1 MSLRIAE
8 FCMKRICRSSAI
20 CSCHSL
26 QLYCKNAHTVLI
38 RIYFECYEIK
48 ECILMKE
55 SKKNKYL
62 LIRIILVLL
71 GFLFFVCI
79 EYIILDS
86 VFLFDVEGNRK
97 KFIVSNVLIFLGVLT
112 YLYFFMLR
120 KNRR

>member
-1 MSLRIAE
+1 
-8 FCMKRICRSSAI
+8 
-20 CSCHSL
+20 
-26 QLYCKNAHTVLI
+26 
-38 RIYFECYEIK
+38 
-48 ECILMKE
+48 MKE

-120 KNRR
+120 KNRRWKFV

>member
-1 MSLRIAE
+1 
-8 FCMKRICRSSAI
+8 
-20 CSCHSL
+20 
-26 QLYCKNAHTVLI
+26 
-38 RIYFECYEIK
+38 
-48 ECILMKE
+48 MKE

-62 LIRIILVLL
+62 LIRIIL

-79 EYIILDS
+79 AYIILDS